1 MDQEPLVFNQILWL
15 NFLFPRF
22 PCPGSFQK
30 MHNLYI
36 QRAHKSYQSLPDRTC
51 QTKDSKVEL
60 WINWRK
66 QENSTPW
73 VGRAFGNILL
83 LEGLPAVST
92 CCREPFAFHIGR
104 EHSKFIFFL
113 ALLDIFEQNFGR
125 QKRRGGRCQSKP
137 LIIPSLKLTMGLINT
152 KGGED

>member
-1 MDQEPLVFNQILWL
+1 MIEL
-15 NFLFPRF
+15 
-22 PCPGSFQK
+22 
-30 MHNLYI
+30 
-36 QRAHKSYQSLPDRTC
+36 KSS
-51 QTKDSKVEL
+51 
-60 WINWRK
+60 RK

-73 VGRAFGNILL
+73 VGRTFGNILL

-137 LIIPSLKLTMGLINT
+137 LIIPSLKLTMGLIDQYHRGWRFKNCADYLFCSFDFFYFWSG
-152 KGGED
+152 KRRRRNWFSDLYVNKW

>member
-1 MDQEPLVFNQILWL
+1 MIEL
-15 NFLFPRF
+15 
-22 PCPGSFQK
+22 
-30 MHNLYI
+30 
-36 QRAHKSYQSLPDRTC
+36 KSS
-51 QTKDSKVEL
+51 
-60 WINWRK
+60 RK

-73 VGRAFGNILL
+73 VGRTFGNILL

-152 KGGED
+152 IGGEGLRIVQIIYFVLLIFSTFDQEKEEEETDFQTFM